1 MKTYHLAF
9 LLFFTFQLH
18 AQDRRL
24 IQNPVRDIPRWVRLE
39 FEKKMDRDYAITYK
53 LYPHVLIG
61 DFNGDGRKDVV
72 IQITEKR
79 TGKTGFAIFHGKKTQ
94 ALFVNIS
101 IAGAGTRLGI
111 SDDNLAWVNLWNCIP
126 HEKLSAERYGIL
138 NRAKGDVLVFSDRES
153 RKEMLFWNGKKYE
166 WFTPKH

>member
-1 MKTYHLAF
+1 MKIYHLAF
-9 LLFFTFQLH
+9 LLFFTVQLH

-53 LYPHVLIG
+53 LYPHVLTG

-101 IAGAGTRLGI
+101 IAGAGTRLGT
-111 SDDNLAWVNLWNCIP
+111 SDDNLTWINLWNCIP
-126 HEKLSAERYGIL
+126 HEKLSATGYGIL
-138 NRAKGDVLVFSDRES
+138 KSAKGDVLVFSDRES

-166 WFTPKH
+166 WYTPHH